1 MTTPAIRAPGGAYEG
16 AGRQAAVALRGY
28 SSVIVTSDDVV
39 AAAHAAIGIA
49 LAETAHRLVMVA
61 DLGGETAPL
70 QALIRDDDSHGI
82 FDSFEFG
89 TSFVR
94 IAREVEGAKNFYVMP
109 SGTESA
115 AVESIISNERWRGF
129 ASEFA
134 NADELLLLVVKSDA
148 PGLDQLVSHVDG
160 AVLVGIQRLESA
172 PNASILAKIPH
183 PTIAPPPKIDL
194 APRRREPAPSL
205 SLRKL
210 GFGAAGLLALGI
222 LGGALLFRKPSSEAQ
237 PALTNADSAQ
247 ADTVRRA
254 PPPIAAANPADSAA
268 AAAFSVEI
276 LVSNT
281 LESANFEINRHGSV
295 MPAATISLVPIGD
308 TEATWYKVHAGAY
321 SDSAEAERLLASLR
335 RRRILP
341 DSAGTVVR
349 APLALLIDSI
359 PSQGGMTS
367 RIREKV
373 AALAEN
379 HVTAYGLLQNDG
391 SARIY
396 AGAFERATQSSLATT
411 ALRVAGL
418 TPLLVYRTGRPT
430 GRPQ

>member
-1 MTTPAIRAPGGAYEG
+1 MTAPAIRAPGGAYEG
-16 AGRQAAVALRGY
+16 AGRQAALALRGY

-49 LAETAHRLVMVA
+49 LAESAQRLVMVA

-115 AVESIISNERWRGF
+115 AIEPIISSPRWRGF
-129 ASEFA
+129 ASDFA
-134 NADELLLLVVKSDA
+134 NADELLLIVVKSDA
-148 PGLDQLVSHVDG
+148 PGLDRLVSQVDG
-160 AVLVGIQRLESA
+160 AVLVGIQRLDTA
-172 PNASILAKIPH
+172 PGASILAKIPH
-183 PTIAPPPKIDL
+183 PTIVPPPKIDI
-194 APRRREPAPSL
+194 APRREQTTSYRNA
-205 SLRKL
+205 
-210 GFGAAGLLALGI
+210 GFAAAGLLALGI
-222 LGGALLFRKPSSEAQ
+222 IGGALLFRKPSSEDQ
-237 PALTNADSAQ
+237 PALTKADSAQ
-247 ADTVRRA
+247 TDTLRPA
-254 PPPIAAANPADSAA
+254 PPAIAAVNPGDSAA

-281 LESANFEINRHGSV
+281 LESANFEIQRHGSV

-335 RRRILP
+335 RRSILA
-341 DSAGTVVR
+341 DSAGTVVK

-359 PSQGGMTS
+359 PSQAGMTS

-373 AALAEN
+373 QSLAAKD
-379 HVTAYGLLQNDG
+379 VIAYGLLQNDG
-391 SARIY
+391 TALIY
-396 AGAFERATQSSLATT
+396 AGAFERAAQSSLATT

-418 TPLLVYRTGRPT
+418 TPVLAYRTGRVP
-430 GRPQ
+430 GRRQ